1 MNLNL
6 DLENIHFE
14 VMEIANSNNPYF
26 ELLII
31 NDYKNLI
38 GIELDESNIK
48 KKPSKFVYSFS
59 NISLGKNSYRHY
71 IKMLNNFVG
80 SPRNYQNPLFFNI
93 YTYLQKKPII
103 FHFSSIVSKY
113 MKFYDHFSIYNI
125 NNPFDKSFISIII
138 FCLTVSFDMIFFL
151 FQQI

>member
-1 MNLNL
+1 
-6 DLENIHFE
+6 
-14 VMEIANSNNPYF
+14 
-26 ELLII
+26 
-31 NDYKNLI
+31 
-38 GIELDESNIK
+38 
-48 KKPSKFVYSFS
+48 
-59 NISLGKNSYRHY
+59 
-71 IKMLNNFVG
+71 MLNNFVG

-125 NNPFDKSFISIII
+125 NNPFGKSFISIII